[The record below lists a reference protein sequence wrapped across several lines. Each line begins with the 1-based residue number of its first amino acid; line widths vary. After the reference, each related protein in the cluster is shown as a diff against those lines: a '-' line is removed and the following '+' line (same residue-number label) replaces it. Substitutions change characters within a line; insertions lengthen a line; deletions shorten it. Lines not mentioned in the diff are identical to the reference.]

1 LRVVSVGEVMI
12 ELVRGTDGR
21 FALGYA
27 GDTFHAAVYMARNGA
42 KVAFATALSNDRY
55 SEEALKTIAAEGIAT
70 DLILKVGERTPGICL
85 VESDGADERQTE
97 IWRETSPARQLFELP
112 GWDRVA
118 EQLVAAELVY
128 FSGVTLALYSNV
140 GLGRMLAALEFGRER
155 GTKIAFDSN
164 WRFANWRGDDQR
176 ARAVFSEALKRSD
189 LALPS
194 FEDEARL
201 WGDASPKATIER
213 LTTFGVREIVVKNGA
228 EPALVYAD
236 GNTGEVPVPEK
247 MKTVDARAAGDA
259 FNAAYITAR
268 LRKEPPQAAA
278 LAAHRLAAEVLATSR
293 SDPAGFEVRRA
304 PDALNG
310 RAIYFFS
317 SSL

>member
-1 LRVVSVGEVMI
+1 MDLGTENLRVVSVGEVMI
-12 ELVRGTDGR
+12 ELVRSADGR
-21 FALGYA
+21 FVLGYA
-27 GDTFHAAVYMARNGA
+27 GDTFHAAIYLARSGA
-42 KVAFATALSNDRY
+42 NVAFATALGNDRY
-55 SEEALKTIAAEGIAT
+55 SDEAVKAAAAEGIAT
-70 DLILKVGERTPGICL
+70 DLVLRVGDRVPGISL
-85 VESDGADERQTE
+85 VEPNGTDSRQIET
-97 IWRETSPARQLFELP
+97 WREGTPARQMFELP
-112 GWDRVA
+112 GWDRIA

-228 EPALVYAD
+228 EPALVHAD
-236 GNTGEVPVPEK
+236 GCSKEVPVPERL
-247 MKTVDARAAGDA
+247 KTVDARAAGDA
-259 FNAAYITAR
+259 FNAGYIAAR
-268 LRKEPPQAAA
+268 LRKESPETAV
-278 LAAHRLAAEVLATSR
+278 LAAHRLAAEVLRNPGAIVPGTKR
-293 SDPAGFEVRRA
+293 
-304 PDALNG
+304 NG
-310 RAIYFFS
+310 GTTH
-317 SSL
+317 

>member
-1 LRVVSVGEVMI
+1 MDLGTENLRVVLVGEVMI
-12 ELVRGTDGR
+12 ELVRGADGR
-21 FALGYA
+21 YALGYA
-27 GDTFHAAVYMARNGA
+27 GDTFHAAIYLARSGA
-42 KVAFATALSNDRY
+42 NVAFATALGNDRY
-55 SEEALKTIAAEGIAT
+55 SDEAVKAAAAEGIAT
-70 DLILKVGERTPGICL
+70 DLVLRVGDRVPGISL
-85 VESDGADERQTE
+85 VEPTGTDARQIET
-97 IWRETSPARQLFELP
+97 WREGTPARQMFELP
-112 GWDRVA
+112 GWDRIA

-201 WGDASPKATIER
+201 WGDASPKATVER

-228 EPALVYAD
+228 EPALVHAD
-236 GNTGEVPVPEK
+236 GCSMEVPVPERLT
-247 MKTVDARAAGDA
+247 TVDARAAGDA
-259 FNAAYITAR
+259 FNAGYIAAR
-268 LRKEPPQAAA
+268 LRKESPETAA
-278 LAAHRLAAEVLATSR
+278 LAAHRLAAEVLRNPGAIVPGTKR
-293 SDPAGFEVRRA
+293 
-304 PDALNG
+304 NG
-310 RAIYFFS
+310 GTAH
-317 SSL
+317 